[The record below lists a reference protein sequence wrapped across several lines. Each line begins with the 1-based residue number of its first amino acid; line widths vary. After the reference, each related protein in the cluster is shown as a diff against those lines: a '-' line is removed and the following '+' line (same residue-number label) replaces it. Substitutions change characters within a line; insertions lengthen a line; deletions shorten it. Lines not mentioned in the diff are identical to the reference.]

1 MKTPMQ
7 ELIEQFE
14 DRLSSLKEVQA
25 TANLETQDFLETQI
39 EELEGCILS
48 AELMLEKE
56 KEVIMDAYDAGFFDG
71 SNIPY
76 TSDDVDDNYFNK
88 SFKTK
93 ERCKYY

>member
-48 AELMLEKE
+48 VELMLEKQISQQRE
-56 KEVIMDAYDAGFFDG
+56 LLLAFADYSDYRSGRRQG
-71 SNIPY
+71 SSRYMI
-76 TSDDVDDNYFNK
+76 DDFL
-88 SFKTK
+88 KTK
-93 ERCKYY
+93 ER

>member
-56 KEVIMDAYDAGFFDG
+56 KEKELLRASLMQQVSELTDNEIISLYDNLSEFL
-71 SNIPY
+71 N
-76 TSDDVDDNYFNK
+76 
-88 SFKTK
+88 TK
-93 ERCKYY
+93 EG